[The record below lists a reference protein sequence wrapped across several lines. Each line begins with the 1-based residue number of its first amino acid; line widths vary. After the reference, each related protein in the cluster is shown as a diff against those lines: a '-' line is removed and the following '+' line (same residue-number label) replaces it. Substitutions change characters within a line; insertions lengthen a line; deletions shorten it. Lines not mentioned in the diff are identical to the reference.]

1 MAKLIQPAN
10 TNGNQ
15 EVLNDFTPVP
25 PNDYKVII
33 AKSEFKK
40 TKAGTG
46 HYLSLQ
52 MKIIEGEYKG
62 RTLFENLNLDNPN
75 PTAVEIANKALNTI
89 CKACN
94 KVGVQDSEEL
104 HGIPMIATVSITE
117 ATKTKPASNSIKF
130 YAPVEGAAP
139 VETTAAPSIPA
150 QEAATKKSAP
160 TGKLPWETDDDIPF

>member
-1 MAKLIQPAN
+1 MARLIKPAN

-33 AKSEFKK
+33 TKSEFKK

-62 RTLFENLNLDNPN
+62 RILFENLNLDNPN

-104 HGIPMIATVSITE
+104 HGIPMIATVAVTE
-117 ATKTKPASNSIKF
+117 ATKTRPASNDIKF
-130 YAPVEGAAP
+130 YAPIEGAVNEESP
-139 VETTAAPSIPA
+139 GPGTDKETPDPAANNTK
-150 QEAATKKSAP
+150 AASTN
-160 TGKLPWETDDDIPF
+160 KLPWE

>member
-33 AKSEFKK
+33 TKSEFKK
-40 TKAGTG
+40 TRAGTG
-46 HYLSLQ
+46 HYLSIQ

-62 RTLFENLNLDNPN
+62 RILFENLNLDNPN

-104 HGIPMIATVSITE
+104 HGIPMIATVAVTE
-117 ATKTKPASNSIKF
+117 ATKTRPASNDIKF
-130 YAPVEGAAP
+130 YAPVEGAMNESSPDHVSNEASP
-139 VETTAAPSIPA
+139 GAAKN
-150 QEAATKKSAP
+150 ESAP
-160 TGKLPWETDDDIPF
+160 APANKLPWE

>member
-62 RTLFENLNLDNPN
+62 RILFENLNLDNPN

-139 VETTAAPSIPA
+139 VETAALGVGA
-150 QEAATKKSAP
+150 EVKEAAKKESAP
-160 TGKLPWETDDDIPF
+160 AGKLPWE

>member
-1 MAKLIQPAN
+1 MARLIKPAN

-33 AKSEFKK
+33 TKSEFKK

-52 MKIIEGEYKG
+52 MKIVEGDFKG
-62 RTLFENLNLDNPN
+62 RVLFENLNLDNPN
-75 PTAVEIANKALNTI
+75 PTAVEIANKTLNTI
-89 CKACN
+89 CKVCN

-104 HGIPMIATVSITE
+104 HGIPMIATVAVSE
-117 ATKTKPASNSIKF
+117 ATKTRPASNDIKF
-130 YAPVEGAAP
+130 YAPIDGAVNEASPGTVTDQVYAP
-139 VETTAAPSIPA
+139 IDGADVKEAKPATTN
-150 QEAATKKSAP
+150 
-160 TGKLPWETDDDIPF
+160 KLPWE